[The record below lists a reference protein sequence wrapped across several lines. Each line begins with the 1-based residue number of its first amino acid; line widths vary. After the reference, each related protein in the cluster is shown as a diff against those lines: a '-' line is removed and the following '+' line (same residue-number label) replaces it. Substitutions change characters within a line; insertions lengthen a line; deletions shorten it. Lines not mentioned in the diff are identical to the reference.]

1 MTRACSLRVRNRTE
15 RYAGNEQ
22 LDCDRTVIRQAQNL
36 EEHRGLRAHSA
47 WQLEKA
53 KSLIACALPPFEVR
67 QCGWRASFSKRARST
82 TPTSLRFRISKLR
95 LVHNS
100 VAQNTPS
107 NRKAQRSR
115 FESSVYEQDRI
126 GCSNNCDKA
135 SNIVGSLS
143 GIWSRRCESNA
154 PTRGLHR
161 WFARTDRHEH
171 AEREVD
177 TPSIEPLHR
186 LWHSAN

>member
-1 MTRACSLRVRNRTE
+1 MRLSFVSELCHIPPETLGQHQHLEGYAHAHRCCGKSFIASALVGFCVGQHARTE
-15 RYAGNEQ
+15 S
-22 LDCDRTVIRQAQNL
+22 I
-36 EEHRGLRAHSA
+36 
-47 WQLEKA
+47 
-53 KSLIACALPPFEVR
+53 
-67 QCGWRASFSKRARST
+67 SKRARST